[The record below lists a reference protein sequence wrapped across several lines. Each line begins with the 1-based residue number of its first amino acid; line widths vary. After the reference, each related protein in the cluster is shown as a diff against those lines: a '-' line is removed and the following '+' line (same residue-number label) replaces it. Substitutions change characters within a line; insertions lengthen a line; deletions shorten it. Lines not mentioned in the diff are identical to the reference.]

1 MMLKKIFAL
10 CLVPY
15 AFWLVFAYQFHFID
29 YLNLFIHEGGHFLFT
44 FFGDLMHV
52 LGGTMAQ
59 LLVPLAIAL
68 YFLFHR
74 QRYES
79 AFCGLWFGESMMYMA
94 RYIGDAQEQIL
105 PLFGGGNGGGH
116 DWNWILSRMN
126 LLSSCKTIE
135 LFFNVLASIIV
146 LASVAYMVYNAFRK
160 KMPQTASADMPTTPI
175 QTQPEKRRLTLTDAK
190 TKQPN
195 WSIWRQ
201 DDNGN
206 VALVKA
212 GLTQTEALRLIAEY
226 EAKGH
231 KQTYWAQESQ

>member
-15 AFWLVFAYQFHFID
+15 AFWLVFAYGFNFLD

-44 FFGDLMHV
+44 FFGDWMHV

-68 YFLFHR
+68 YFLFRR

-94 RYIGDAQEQIL
+94 RYIGDAQEQAL
-105 PLFGGGNGGGH
+105 PLFGGGIH
-116 DWNWILSRMN
+116 DWTWMLSRMN

-135 LFFNVLASIIV
+135 LFFHIVASIIV
-146 LASVAYMVYNAFRK
+146 LASAAYMLYNSFRRK
-160 KMPQTASADMPTTPI
+160 KPLVTDMNFP
-175 QTQPEKRRLTLTDAK
+175 TQPMQQMKDVNESKYAEREADIT
-190 TKQPN
+190 N
-195 WSIWRQ
+195 WSVCRQ